1 MKVILKL
8 EFKVGTLSLNGEML
22 LVLYENMGH
31 ERKCIIM

>member
-8 EFKVGTLSLNGEML
+8 EFRVGTLNGEMS

-31 ERKCIIM
+31 ESKCIIV